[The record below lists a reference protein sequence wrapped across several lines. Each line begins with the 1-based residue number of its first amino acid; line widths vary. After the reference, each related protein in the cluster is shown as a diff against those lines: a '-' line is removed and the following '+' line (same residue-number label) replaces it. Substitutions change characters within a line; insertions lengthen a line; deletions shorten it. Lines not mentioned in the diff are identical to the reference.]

1 MLLFNRTL
9 STRFLPVVNKSI
21 FSIGATTKTL
31 QRFLS
36 ALSSEGSG
44 NGSSVKSE
52 ASADKARGDKAKY
65 RISSV
70 GGGNGS
76 GVKSEATAGNGT
88 GGQSKSQFSSN
99 SMGWRGFAIHLA
111 VLVGTLFANVVYIKL
126 PTKASTVYEKLVN
139 DLTNMKIEET
149 EKTCDDFYVERKG
162 IENILARR
170 ASTHGKQYTVVYG
183 ACGVGKSTAVRRV
196 VQNRPGSVWLNVG
209 QGRSTVMPL

>member
-52 ASADKARGDKAKY
+52 ASTDKARGDEAKS
-65 RISSV
+65 RLSSV

-76 GVKSEATAGNGT
+76 SVKSEATAGNVT
-88 GGQSKSQFSSN
+88 GGEFKYRVSPYAEKAKTSAPAVQFPSTISDQH
-99 SMGWRGFAIHLA
+99 S
-111 VLVGTLFANVVYIKL
+111 VGEIGRILDELSADMKNLCLEWFDMLGVNEDNAKQMSVAEIKAL
-126 PTKASTVYEKLVN
+126 DVN
-139 DLTNMKIEET
+139 KRLIIT
-149 EKTCDDFYVERKG
+149 
-162 IENILARR
+162 
-170 ASTHGKQYTVVYG
+170 
-183 ACGVGKSTAVRRV
+183 
-196 VQNRPGSVWLNVG
+196 
-209 QGRSTVMPL
+209 